1 MKNYIEYNGRMIVS
15 DGKLII
21 VQISELQKQLVLEEN
36 RLETLKEVIANKE
49 RIYTSTKL
57 LMDNSFFYKNLV
69 TIFLVIMLAF
79 FGLSADSII
88 VNQRILAI
96 IDLLLVALT
105 TASIVST
112 VKTMRVLDR
121 LTKKF
126 NKEMHILLELR
137 KESYEKVRTLN
148 KKIENGMEFI
158 KDNEKEEL
166 LNFKREL
173 ESLKEEKPEHQKVKT
188 LGTK

>member
-121 LTKKF
+121 LTKKY